1 MTRDTTAAV
10 IAAVACHL
18 LQTAGDIKRGERR
31 VPQELRAAINKLQA
45 ILHDMETPS

>member
-10 IAAVACHL
+10 IAAVACHP
-18 LQTAGDIKRGERR
+18 LQTAVDIKRGERK